1 MTEAAKRT
9 DTSKGTYDDGRIV
22 VDFDQHSPEYQ
33 ARSAELSHE
42 LRGKCPVTWSE
53 SHGGFWIVS
62 ALDEVSAMYKH
73 PEFFSAFK
81 DTENPESVYRGI
93 QIPDPQP
100 QITAGFLEM
109 DPPVQLDFRRVL
121 NPYLSP
127 AAIEKWEP
135 FVRDFTH
142 ACINDVIE
150 SGRFDFVD
158 DLVNIVP
165 AILTMAMLGLPLE
178 SWEVYCEPT
187 HALVYTPPDSP
198 DLARV
203 QEMAFNMLMNLAG
216 AVAAAREN
224 SRPGM
229 IKALID
235 AEVDGEPLDD
245 AGIIGTVFLVI
256 GGGFDTTTAFT
267 SNVWRW
273 LAENPAELARLL
285 ADRALLDTATEE
297 FLRYFSPSQG
307 DARTVTQDCEVAG
320 YRFAEG
326 DRVLLSFAMPNRD
339 PKYFPDP
346 DTVKLDRFPNR
357 HAAFGLG
364 NHRCIGSNIA
374 RMQFKTII
382 WETLQRIPEYSIDTD
397 ATVRYESIGVI
408 NGNQHMPT
416 TFEPGQ
422 RRGPGLAETMA
433 IWQAK
438 LDEDAAAA
446 AED

>member
-1 MTEAAKRT
+1 MTDTAKRT
-9 DTSKGTYDDGRIV
+9 YDDDRIV
-22 VDFDQHSPEYQ
+22 VEFDQHSLEYQ
-33 ARSAELSHE
+33 AHSAELSHE
-42 LRGKCPVTWSE
+42 LRSKCPVTWSE
-53 SHGGFWIVS
+53 SHGGFWVVT

-73 PEFFSAFK
+73 PELFSAVK
-81 DTENPESVYRGI
+81 DTENHDSIYRGI
-93 QIPDPQP
+93 QIPDAQP
-100 QITAGFLEM
+100 DITAGFLEM

-127 AAIEKWEP
+127 AAIEKWRP
-135 FVRDFTH
+135 LVHDLTH
-142 ACINDVIE
+142 ACIDDVIE

-165 AILTMAMLGLPLE
+165 AIVTMAMLGLPLS

-187 HALVYTPPDSP
+187 HAMVYTPPDSP
-198 DLARV
+198 DLPRV
-203 QEMAFNMLMNLAG
+203 QGMALNMVMDLAG
-216 AVAAAREN
+216 ALAAAREHP
-224 SRPGM
+224 RPG
-229 IKALID
+229 IIRSLIE
-235 AEVDGEPLDD
+235 AEVNGEPLDD

-267 SNVWRW
+267 SSVWRW
-273 LAENPAELARLL
+273 LAEHPEEKARLL
-285 ADRALLDTATEE
+285 ADPALLDTATEE

-320 YRFAEG
+320 YKFSEG

-374 RMQFKTII
+374 RMQFKTIM
-382 WETLQRIPEYSIDTD
+382 WETLQRIPEYSIDLGG
-397 ATVRYESIGVI
+397 TVRYESIGVI
-408 NGNQHMPT
+408 NGNKHMPT
-416 TFEPGQ
+416 TFEPGM

-433 IWQAK
+433 TWQAQ
-438 LDEDAAAA
+438 LDAEAAAVQTTGA
-446 AED
+446 AG